1 MGWNV
6 IRSCVNNHRCKNQAF
21 SRDTR
26 PKIVGARLEVI
37 SDHHRGRHV
46 RSGYVVCHIS
56 NSKLRSNHR
65 RGRHFHPDH
74 VICNIGQGCK
84 AVSTPAHPPTI
95 TAAKVKSTLLT
106 QVRRLSAIPRSV
118 AGSGTHG
125 IIPSMKKVA
134 RRTIRPT
141 PSQPRRQR
149 WRIG

>member
-6 IRSCVNNHRCKNQAF
+6 IRSCVNDHRCKNQAL

-56 NSKLRSNHR
+56 SSKLRSNHR
-65 RGRHFHPDH
+65 RGRHFQPDH

-95 TAAKVKSTLLT
+95 TAVKVKSTLLT
-106 QVRRLSAIPRSV
+106 QVGRSSAIPRSV
-118 AGSGTHG
+118 ARSGTHG